1 MYSCHSWCI
10 KKPNA
15 PIANSLLAS
24 KGPFG
29 IVQYI
34 MYTYMKGADNLN
46 IFHGQEQEQEQELHL
61 NKTVTIL
68 FVLITITLSTI
79 RIVTHVK
86 GFVQH
91 GFN

>member
-1 MYSCHSWCI
+1 MLSLI
-10 KKPNA
+10 DNT
-15 PIANSLLAS
+15 LLAS

-34 MYTYMKGADNLN
+34 MYTYMKGADYLKKNP
-46 IFHGQEQEQEQELHL
+46 GQEQEQEQELYL

-79 RIVTHVK
+79 HIVTQVK